1 MKMFNRSLEYIPH
14 VSRNFVPP
22 CQPEDINSS
31 AMWIFHERQQ
41 EMKMMAQMAVV
52 PRTHLFRSN
61 YQ

>member
-31 AMWIFHERQQ
+31 AMWILHERQQ

-52 PRTHLFRSN
+52 PRLIS
-61 YQ
+61 